1 MGGSFRRCPGG
12 GTPIPFHWLFA
23 LVDKFDADL
32 IVVASSYDLDRAIVY
47 FLTFLADLGL
57 YR

>member
-1 MGGSFRRCPGG
+1 MGSSFWHCSGCG
-12 GTPIPFHWLFA
+12 ALIPFHWLFA

-47 FLTFLADLGL
+47 FL
-57 YR
+57 